1 MLKRNCSLFILM
13 MLLAGT
19 SEAQNYG
26 LGLGIILG
34 EPTGISL
41 KYWTSRT
48 TAIDGAIAWSLGKH
62 NRMYFHGDYLW
73 HNDRIINVSKGR
85 LPIYYGVGARLGFNG
100 DSSLGIRGVI
110 GLDYQFATIPLD
122 MFLELVPVM
131 NLAPSTDFDFN
142 GAIGVRYFF

>member
-1 MLKRNCSLFILM
+1 MKRIYSIFILM
-13 MLLAGT
+13 MVLVGT

-34 EPTGISL
+34 EPTGISV
-41 KYWTSRT
+41 KYWTSRI
-48 TAIDGAIAWSLGKH
+48 TAVDGAIAWSLGKH
-62 NRMYFHGDYLW
+62 DRMYFHGDYLW
-73 HNDRIINVSKGR
+73 HNDRIINITRGR

-122 MFLELVPVM
+122 IFLELVPVM

>member
-1 MLKRNCSLFILM
+1 MKRIYLIILLMLIPII
-13 MLLAGT
+13 T
-19 SEAQNYG
+19 SGAHNHG

-62 NRMYFHGDYLW
+62 DRIYFHGDYLW
-73 HNDRIINVSKGR
+73 HIDNIINVSRGR
-85 LPIYYGVGARLGFNG
+85 LPIYYGVGARLGFND
-100 DSSLGIRGVI
+100 DSSLGVRGVI
-110 GLDYQFATIPLD
+110 GLDYQFTNVPVDI
-122 MFLELVPVM
+122 FLELVPVM